1 MWQDLRGDGSN
12 VAEARDAVT
21 KSLEL
26 VCALEGSP
34 RGRVASD
41 LARECE
47 LPLSTA
53 HRLLR
58 ILVKSGFVEFE
69 PESRRYTLGLT
80 LYRLALASARGRG
93 LQGSVRPVLEELSS
107 VTREASLLSIRQD
120 DHMVYVE
127 SVEGPQQVRFV
138 GRAGTFGPLHCTSQG
153 KVLIAFSDDI
163 TRQYLVQNLD
173 LLHYTPKTITS
184 RPAFAEAIER
194 VRQSGYAVIDEE
206 HEQGVR
212 AISVP
217 VYEPATKTLAALSV
231 AAPAYRMTV
240 AQLEEYLPVTY
251 QAAEKL
257 RTILAL
263 TGTPN

>member
-1 MWQDLRGDGSN
+1 MWQDLLHDGRK

-26 VCALEGSP
+26 LCALEGSP

-58 ILVKSGFVEFE
+58 ILLKSGFLEFDA
-69 PESRRYTLGLT
+69 ESRRYSLGLT
-80 LYRLALASARGRG
+80 LYRLALSSARARG
-93 LQGSVRPVLEELSS
+93 LQGSVRPVLEELSA
-107 VTREASLLSIRQD
+107 VTREASLLSLRED
-120 DHMVYVE
+120 DHMVYIE

-138 GRAGTFGPLHCTSQG
+138 GRPGKFGPLHCTSQG
-153 KVLIAFSDDI
+153 KVLVAFADDV
-163 TRQYLVQNLD
+163 TRQYLVQNLE
-173 LLHYTPKTITS
+173 LPSYTPRTITG
-184 RPAFAEAIER
+184 RREFAETIEK
-194 VRQSGYAVIDEE
+194 VRQDGYAVIDEE

-217 VYEPATKTLAALSV
+217 VYEPTTNTLAALSV
-231 AAPAYRMTV
+231 AAPAYRMSV
-240 AQLEEYLPVTY
+240 AQLEEQLPAIY

-263 TGTPN
+263 AGRS